1 MRPEKALS
9 LVSRS
14 LFLLF
19 LASLLWGCAGDRA
32 SRREVER
39 LSEEV
44 RRLRL
49 EAAGHESRIAALER
63 QIDRLAR
70 REEGRNGTE
79 SATAFQLPED
89 LTVVRI
95 EPRSMPAYAEPE
107 EEDSYAFIAVGSDEP
122 PAPRSLG
129 ADAAPPLPT
138 STPIRDPLSA
148 RDLERAKE
156 LLAAGRLEE
165 GIRELQAFVAQNPRD
180 PHADDAL
187 LALGE
192 AWLLR
197 GLPNRALEAFERVVT
212 EYPGG
217 DAVPMA
223 LLRYGDTSLSLGKRA
238 AARAAYQRLIEAFP
252 GSRPAALARSKLSL
266 LHGDSP

>member
-1 MRPEKALS
+1 MSLAFRP
-9 LVSRS
+9 
-14 LFLLF
+14 LLLLL
-19 LASLLWGCAGDRA
+19 LASLAWGCAGDRA
-32 SRREVER
+32 SQREVER

-44 RRLRL
+44 RQLRL
-49 EAAGHESRIAALER
+49 EAASHESRIAALER
-63 QIDRLAR
+63 QIDRLTR
-70 REEGRNGTE
+70 REESRAEGK
-79 SATAFQLPED
+79 TAFHLPED
-89 LTVVRI
+89 LAVVRV
-95 EPRSMPAYAEPE
+95 EPRSMPAYEEPE
-107 EEDSYAFIAVGSDEP
+107 EEDSYAFIAVGPSES
-122 PAPRSLG
+122 PRALG

-138 STPIRDPLSA
+138 STPLRDPISA
-148 RDLERAKE
+148 RGFERAKE

-165 GIRELQAFVAQNPRD
+165 GIRELEAFVAKNPRD
-180 PHADDAL
+180 LHADDAL

-197 GLPNRALEAFERVVT
+197 GLPNRALDAFERVVT

-252 GSRPAALARSKLSL
+252 GGRPAALARSKLSL
-266 LHGDSP
+266 LDGDTP